1 MSNSS
6 LSYLKCF
13 SYTHGGGFVLS
24 IIDTKFAQGLVE
36 LIYKETNQNAH
47 IFGEGGK
54 IIATTQPERLGTIH
68 SGAKDIMAGKI
79 DHIAIT
85 EEMAKTMSGTRPGF
99 SVGIH
104 SKNLCIGAIG
114 ISGDPQQM
122 KPIAMITSHV
132 IVSEYERKVFMDNM
146 NIMANT
152 INHSLQESS
161 AALEEISSSS
171 KKQEETVDDLN
182 FKVLEAKNNVMKTN
196 QIIDL
201 IQKISKQTKI
211 LGINASIE
219 AARLGSDGKG
229 FDIVANEVRKLAEST
244 ATSVSQID
252 DMLKTMQSIIVNISD
267 NIHSYTV
274 SSKHRTLTVQ
284 SLSSELENISISL
297 DNFTKMLT

>member
-1 MSNSS
+1 M
-6 LSYLKCF
+6 
-13 SYTHGGGFVLS
+13 S
-24 IIDTKFAQGLVE
+24 IIDTKFAQELVE

-68 SGAKDIMAGKI
+68 TGAKDIMAGKV

-85 EEMAKTMSGTRPGF
+85 EEMARTMSGTRPGF

-104 SKNLCIGAIG
+104 SKNARIGAIG
-114 ISGDPQQM
+114 ISGDPQLM
-122 KPIAMITSHV
+122 KPIAMIASHV
-132 IVSEYERKVFMDNM
+132 IVSEYERKVFMDNI
-146 NIMANT
+146 NIMAST
-152 INHSLQESS
+152 INNSLQESS

-171 KKQEETVDDLN
+171 KKQEKTVEDLSG
-182 FKVLEAKNNVMKTN
+182 KVFEAKNNVMKTN

-219 AARLGSDGKG
+219 AARLGNEGKG
-229 FDIVANEVRKLAEST
+229 FDVVANEVRKLAEST
-244 ATSVSQID
+244 ATSVNQID
-252 DMLKTMQSIIVNISD
+252 DILKTMQNIIVNISE
-267 NIHSYTV
+267 NIQSYTV
-274 SSKHRTLTVQ
+274 SSKNQTQMVQ

-297 DNFTKMLT
+297 DNFTKMLS